1 MESHDLTTMGTF
13 SSWQR
18 MISRLIL
25 HGEVTPARFPH
36 RSFQL
41 LKTDVYV
48 SEEIAKPIECMEKVG
63 Y

>member
-1 MESHDLTTMGTF
+1 
-13 SSWQR
+13 
-18 MISRLIL
+18 MISLLIL
-25 HGEVTPARFPH
+25 HGEVTPLVPA
-36 RSFQL
+36 SILQL